1 MRASLIG
8 LIEVFGE
15 SRTVLIVLSAAVLE
29 KWAFFAHQFRDCVR
43 KSEDRIRRSAVF
55 SMECGSA
62 KKNCPSRSVPCGQFA
77 AAAARIL
84 VRNTLLAN
92 DKGETIVV
100 ALAGETNRALRR
112 CSVAERFDL
121 NLAAEIR
128 NRERYPAVGDDFHA
142 GRFRCVNDNSL
153 LCEYCFFGK
162 ISFHEK
168 PILGH
173 SSSLCG
179 THSYVF
185 FTAFPSKK
193 HFRRI
198 GLGDVVRKI
207 IISFVARN
215 HCNARYKRHGREQKL
230 VHLLHIARIVLYV

>member
-8 LIEVFGE
+8 LVEVFGE
-15 SRTVLIVLSAAVLE
+15 NRIVLIVSSEGVLE
-29 KWAFFAHQFRDCVR
+29 KWAFFAHQSRDCVR
-43 KSEDRIRRSAVF
+43 KSEDRICRSAVF
-55 SMECGSA
+55 SMECGSS
-62 KKNCPSRSVPCGQFA
+62 KKKLPVTLSACGQFA

-84 VRNTLLAN
+84 VGNTLLAN

-112 CSVAERFDL
+112 CSIAERFDL
-121 NLAAEIR
+121 NLAAEVR
-128 NRERYPAVGDDFHA
+128 NRERYPTVGDDFHA
-142 GRFRCVNDNSL
+142 GCFRCVNDNSL

-162 ISFHEK
+162 ISFHEE

-179 THSYVF
+179 THSNVF

-193 HFRRI
+193 HFRRV

-230 VHLLHIARIVLYV
+230 VHLLHIVRIVLYV

>member
-1 MRASLIG
+1 MGI
-8 LIEVFGE
+8 
-15 SRTVLIVLSAAVLE
+15 
-29 KWAFFAHQFRDCVR
+29 FRSSIPRLCSQVGGSYSQVSCFQYGVR
-43 KSEDRIRRSAVF
+43 K
-55 SMECGSA
+55 C
-62 KKNCPSRSVPCGQFA
+62 KKNCPSRSVRAGSLRQRP
-77 AAAARIL
+77 R
-84 VRNTLLAN
+84 VLL
-92 DKGETIVV
+92 
-100 ALAGETNRALRR
+100 R

-162 ISFHEK
+162 ISFHEE

-179 THSYVF
+179 THSNVF

-207 IISFVARN
+207 FISFVARN

-230 VHLLHIARIVLYV
+230 VHLLHIVRIVLYV

>member
-1 MRASLIG
+1 MGISDWIDRKSQRKSCSSYCLVGRCPRKVGIFRSSIPRLCSQVRG
-8 LIEVFGE
+8 SYLQVSCFQYGV
-15 SRTVLIVLSAAVLE
+15 RKCQKKLPVTLSA
-29 KWAFFAHQFRDCVR
+29 
-43 KSEDRIRRSAVF
+43 
-55 SMECGSA
+55 
-62 KKNCPSRSVPCGQFA
+62 CGQFA

-92 DKGETIVV
+92 NKGETIVV

-112 CSVAERFDL
+112 RSVAECFDL

-128 NRERYPAVGDDFHA
+128 NRERYPTVGDDFHT
-142 GRFRCVNDNSL
+142 GRFRCVNDYSL

-162 ISFHEK
+162 ISFHEE

-179 THSYVF
+179 THSNVF

-215 HCNARYKRHGREQKL
+215 HCNARYKRYGREQKL
-230 VHLLHIARIVLYV
+230 VHLLHIVRIVLYV

>member
-1 MRASLIG
+1 MRASLNG
-8 LIEVFGE
+8 LVEVFGE
-15 SRTVLIVLSAAVLE
+15 SRTVLIVSSAAVLE
-29 KWAFFAHQFRDCVR
+29 KWAFFAHQSRDCVL
-43 KSEDRIRRSAVF
+43 KSGIVFAGQLFSVWSAEVQKKLPVTL
-55 SMECGSA
+55 SA
-62 KKNCPSRSVPCGQFA
+62 CGQFA

-84 VRNTLLAN
+84 VGNTLLAN
-92 DKGETIVV
+92 NKGETIVV

-112 CSVAERFDL
+112 RSVAECFDL
-121 NLAAEIR
+121 NLATEIR

-162 ISFHEK
+162 ISFHEE

-179 THSYVF
+179 THSNVF

-193 HFRRI
+193 YFRRI

-215 HCNARYKRHGREQKL
+215 HCNARYKRHGCEQKL

>member
-1 MRASLIG
+1 MDRISQHKLCCSYRVVGRCPRKVSIFRSSIPRLCSQVGG
-8 LIEVFGE
+8 LYSQVSCFQCGV
-15 SRTVLIVLSAAVLE
+15 RKCKKKLPVTLSA
-29 KWAFFAHQFRDCVR
+29 
-43 KSEDRIRRSAVF
+43 
-55 SMECGSA
+55 
-62 KKNCPSRSVPCGQFA
+62 CGQFA

-84 VRNTLLAN
+84 VGNTLLAN
-92 DKGETIVV
+92 NKGETIVV

-112 CSVAERFDL
+112 CSIAERFDL

-128 NRERYPAVGDDFHA
+128 NRERYPTVGDDFHT
-142 GRFRCVNDNSL
+142 GRFRCVNDYSL
-153 LCEYCFFGK
+153 FCEYSFFGK
-162 ISFHEK
+162 ISFDEE

-179 THSYVF
+179 THSNVF

-230 VHLLHIARIVLYV
+230 VHLLHIVRIVLYV